1 MDPQEYFVQLVN
13 AGTSRQEAIEITKIY
28 YPHWTPSNT
37 ESTINANP
45 QEYFVQLVN
54 AGTPHQEAIDTTKI
68 YYPHWTPRPPPVQS
82 PYQAVSAP
90 AQSYGTYQNT
100 QPVEIRSQP
109 VTYIESRTKTYRK
122 RGTQKTYYAPIV
134 TIILTAMMMFTPFL
148 TFDHEELS
156 NSEER
161 EVCEGLYVEFQS
173 ATNSDE
179 NVESDDIECPM
190 NGYSSTI
197 YSLETISN
205 FDTEDLEDDE
215 EEPNDSNE
223 NQDELEWFAIA
234 FVLLLFSPLA
244 YIIFVILSLLSV
256 GLFQKY
262 PILIGFIQL
271 IYLGFFLVASMLGTV
286 DITDDFQ
293 LSAHANFAGVGVYV
307 VGLLGI
313 GYLIPK

>member
-1 MDPQEYFVQLVN
+1 MRRRWTEEKRLQ
-13 AGTSRQEAIEITKIY
+13 RQQADWIVGHLREHGPLTTRHVIEA
-28 YPHWTPSNT
+28 
-37 ESTINANP
+37 
-45 QEYFVQLVN
+45 L
-54 AGTPHQEAIDTTKI
+54 
-68 YYPHWTPRPPPVQS
+68 
-82 PYQAVSAP
+82 
-90 AQSYGTYQNT
+90 
-100 QPVEIRSQP
+100 
-109 VTYIESRTKTYRK
+109 RK
-122 RGTQKTYYAPIV
+122 HGR
-134 TIILTAMMMFTPFL
+134 
-148 TFDHEELS
+148 
-156 NSEER
+156 
-161 EVCEGLYVEFQS
+161 
-173 ATNSDE
+173 

-244 YIIFVILSLLSV
+244 YIVFVILSLLSV

-271 IYLGFFLVASMLGTV
+271 IYLGLFLIASMLGTV